1 MSHWQS
7 IAFVWATSSCET
19 EKIRY
24 KELPIRF
31 DMHSNSDAAIKLDK
45 ISTKMHFEMQI
56 EKNPILKGNL
66 GSVGH
71 SSSFIKFFSF

>member
-1 MSHWQS
+1 MRCRFMSHWQS

-19 EKIRY
+19 E
-24 KELPIRF
+24 EDF
-31 DMHSNSDAAIKLDK
+31 DVHSNSDAAIKLDK